1 MSLDFV
7 QRTDP
12 ALSFSSAGQKGQ
24 MKDQE
29 TQQRFILL
37 RSQGAT
43 FARIAEELNVSRGTL
58 VTWSRKFQHEIKNLR
73 AMELEALQEQLI
85 ATREKRARA
94 MAEEL
99 HRVEEELKKRDI
111 SQLPTSR
118 LFSLR
123 DSLCRQIKS
132 ELGEP
137 EFTSPVDDIPNDEYH
152 EQVQDW
158 TP

>member
-1 MSLDFV
+1 
-7 QRTDP
+7 
-12 ALSFSSAGQKGQ
+12 

-43 FARIAEELNVSRGTL
+43 FAHIAQELNVSRGTL
-58 VTWSRKFQHEIKNLR
+58 VNWSRKFQHEVKNLR

-85 ATREKRARA
+85 STREKRARA
-94 MAEEL
+94 LAEQL
-99 HRVEEELKKRDI
+99 RQVEEELKKRNI
-111 SQLPTSR
+111 SELPTGR
-118 LFSLR
+118 LFSLAE
-123 DSLCRQIKS
+123 SLRRQIKGK
-132 ELGEP
+132 LGVV

-152 EQVQDW
+152 EQVQNW